1 MQNYFEWPDNPSRF
15 ERFDTVRSTDA
26 NNALDEVTAGFDG
39 VAEDI
44 QALEASIDPEAAIG
58 HSTTSLAV
66 GSGDKTFTMEP
77 DLAFGIGQF
86 VNISDNAAPATNQ
99 MRGRITAYNRTTG
112 VTTVR
117 VTETDGS
124 GTIAAWTI
132 TLGTPTLGRGDYIS
146 RTTNTSIDDSNYGDY
161 IQITGAGNFTQT
173 VGALTAGT
181 WFEFENA
188 AADAITWAASDGV
201 SNWKQYPGEV
211 RRFRYDGASLQSV
224 VLKAFAIT
232 FTANDTFTK
241 PPRYNSF
248 AGMGWGPGGG
258 GGKSTTGGVNVGG
271 GGGGACVPF
280 DLPASAFGATEAI
293 TIGPGGVGATTQ
305 ANGAAGAS
313 ASSIGTLIT
322 FPSGGGGGG
331 SGVDAAGGGGGGAI
345 TAGSTAGRSGGDPYA
360 TTSSSAQPSTGESF
374 GGGIGAASTGDKGY
388 SSYYGGGGG
397 GSGTAQP
404 GGASQFGGGGGGGV
418 ISSGSAGAG
427 GVSKFG
433 GSGGAAGLSASGTD
447 GTAPGGGGGATYNG
461 ARAGNG
467 ARGEIRITGRV

>member
-1 MQNYFEWPDNPSRF
+1 MANDYFEWPDNPSRF

-77 DLAFGIGQF
+77 DLAFGVGQF

-181 WFEFENA
+181 WFDFENA
-188 AADAITWAASDGV
+188 AADAITWAESDGV

-232 FTANDTFTK
+232 FTASGTFTK
-241 PPRYNSF
+241 PPRYNYFS
-248 AGMGWGPGGG
+248 GMGWGDGGG
-258 GGKSTTGGVNVGG
+258 GARNTAGSVNVGG

-280 DLPASAFGATEAI
+280 ELPASAFGATEAI
-293 TIGPGGVGATTQ
+293 TIGTGGLGSTTN
-305 ANGAAGAS
+305 ANGAAGTG
-313 ASSIGTLIT
+313 SSIGTLVT
-322 FPSGGGGGG
+322 FYAGGGGAFEN
-331 SGVDAAGGGGGGAI
+331 SRGGGGGGAVSAGA
-345 TAGSTAGRSGGDPYA
+345 TAGSGGQPRA
-360 TTSSSAQPSTGESF
+360 NTLASAESSGESF
-374 GGGIGAASTGDKGY
+374 GGGDGGASGGNPGNP
-388 SSYYGGGGG
+388 SYYGGGGG
-397 GSGTAQP
+397 GSGAAAA

-418 ISSGSAGAG
+418 ISTGAAGAG

-433 GSGGAAGLSASGTD
+433 GSGGAAGLSANGTD
-447 GTAPGGGGGATYNG
+447 GVAPGGGGGGTYNG
-461 ARAGNG
+461 TRGGNG

>member
-1 MQNYFEWPDNPSRF
+1 MANDYFEWPDNPNRF

-26 NNALDEVTAGFDG
+26 NTALDEVTAGFDG

-181 WFEFENA
+181 WFDFENA
-188 AADAITWAASDGV
+188 AADAITWTESDGV

-224 VLKAFAIT
+224 VLKSFSIT
-232 FTANDTFTK
+232 FTATGTFTK
-241 PPRYNSF
+241 PPRYNYFS
-248 AGMGWGPGGG
+248 GMGWGDGGG
-258 GGKSTTGGVNVGG
+258 GGKTTTGGVICG
-271 GGGGACVPF
+271 GGGGAAGVPF
-280 DLPASAFGATEAI
+280 EIPASAFGATETI
-293 TIGPGGVGATTQ
+293 TIGTGGLGATTA
-305 ANGAAGAS
+305 ANGTVGS
-313 ASSIGTLIT
+313 NSSIGAIVT
-322 FPSGGGGGG
+322 FFGGGPGGGGGSDAGGGGG
-331 SGVDAAGGGGGGAI
+331 SGATAVGTVFTPGAPYASTNVGTISAGEGFGGAYGSANTGGAGAAGYHGGGGGGAGN
-345 TAGSTAGRSGGDPYA
+345 AGA
-360 TTSSSAQPSTGESF
+360 
-374 GGGIGAASTGDKGY
+374 
-388 SSYYGGGGG
+388 
-397 GSGTAQP
+397 

-418 ISSGSAGAG
+418 ISTGAAGAG

-433 GSGGAAGLSASGTD
+433 GSGGAAGLSANGTD

>member
-1 MQNYFEWPDNPSRF
+1 MANDYFEWPDNPSRF

-26 NNALDEVTAGFDG
+26 NTALDEVTTGFDG
-39 VAEDI
+39 VAADI
-44 QALEASIDPEAAIG
+44 QALEASINPEAAIG

-181 WFEFENA
+181 WFDFENA

-232 FTANDTFTK
+232 FTASGTFTK
-241 PPRYNSF
+241 PPRYNYF
-248 AGMGWGPGGG
+248 AGMGWGDGGG
-258 GGKSTTGGVNVGG
+258 GGKTTTDGVICG
-271 GGGGACVPF
+271 GGGGAAGVPF
-280 DLPASAFGATEAI
+280 EIPASAFGATETI
-293 TIGPGGVGATTQ
+293 TIGTGGLGATT
-305 ANGAAGAS
+305 AADGTVGS
-313 ASSIGTLIT
+313 NSSIGAIVT
-322 FPSGGGGGG
+322 FFGGGPGGGGG
-331 SGVDAAGGGGGGAI
+331 SNAGGGGGGGA
-345 TAGSTAGRSGGDPYA
+345 TAVGTVVTPGAPYA
-360 TTSSSAQPSTGESF
+360 STNVGTISAGEGF
-374 GGGIGAASTGDKGY
+374 GGAYGSANTGGAGDAGY
-388 SSYYGGGGG
+388 HGGGGG
-397 GSGTAQP
+397 GAGNAGA

-418 ISSGSAGAG
+418 ISTGAAGVG

-433 GSGGAAGLSASGTD
+433 GSGGAAGLSANGTD

>member
-1 MQNYFEWPDNPSRF
+1 MSNPYFEWPDNVGRF
-15 ERFDTVRSTDA
+15 VRFDTVRSTDA
-26 NNALDEVTAGFDG
+26 NGALDQVTQGFDS
-39 VAEDI
+39 VREDVL
-44 QALEASIDPEAAIG
+44 ALEASIDPESAIG
-58 HSTTSLAV
+58 HSTTSMTV
-66 GSGDKTFTMEP
+66 GSGDKTFTMEA
-77 DLAFGIGQF
+77 DLAYGVGQF
-86 VNISDNAAPATNQ
+86 VNIADNAAPATNQ

-112 VTTVR
+112 ATTVR

-146 RTTNTSIDDSNYGDY
+146 RATNTSIDDSNYGDY

-181 WFEFENA
+181 WFDFENA

-211 RRFRYDGASLQSV
+211 RRFHYDGASLQSV

-232 FTANDTFTK
+232 FTATGTFTK
-241 PPRYNSF
+241 PPRYNYFS
-248 AGMGWGPGGG
+248 GMGWGDGGG
-258 GGKSTTGGVNVGG
+258 GARNTAGSVNIGG

-280 DLPASAFGATEAI
+280 ELPASAFGATETI
-293 TIGPGGVGATTQ
+293 TIGTGGLGATTN
-305 ANGAAGAS
+305 ANGATGAG
-313 ASSIGTLIT
+313 SSIGTLIT
-322 FPSGGGGGG
+322 FYAGGGGGFEN
-331 SGVDAAGGGGGGAI
+331 SRGGGGGGAVSAGA
-345 TAGSTAGRSGGDPYA
+345 TAGSGGQPRA
-360 TTSSSAQPSTGESF
+360 NTLASAESSGESF
-374 GGGIGAASTGDKGY
+374 GGGNGGASDGNP
-388 SSYYGGGGG
+388 SYYGGGGG
-397 GSGTAQP
+397 GSGNAAA

-418 ISSGSAGAG
+418 ISTGAAGAG

>member
-1 MQNYFEWPDNPSRF
+1 MANDYFEWPDNPSRF

-26 NNALDEVTAGFDG
+26 NNALDEVTQGFDG

-58 HSTTSLAV
+58 HSTTSLTV

-146 RTTNTSIDDSNYGDY
+146 RATNTSIDDSNYGDY

-181 WFEFENA
+181 WFDFENA
-188 AADAITWAASDGV
+188 AADAITWAESDGV

-224 VLKAFAIT
+224 VLKAFAIA
-232 FTANDTFTK
+232 FTASGTFTK
-241 PPRYNSF
+241 PPRYNYFS
-248 AGMGWGPGGG
+248 GMGWGDGGG
-258 GGKSTTGGVNVGG
+258 GGKTTTGGVICG
-271 GGGGACVPF
+271 GGGGAAGVPF
-280 DLPASAFGATEAI
+280 EIPASAFGATETI
-293 TIGPGGVGATTQ
+293 TIGTGGLGATTA
-305 ANGAAGAS
+305 ANGAVGVN
-313 ASSIGTLIT
+313 SSIGTIIT
-322 FPSGGGGGG
+322 FFCGGAGGGGG
-331 SGVDAAGGGGGGAI
+331 SDGGGGGGGGAT
-345 TAGSTAGRSGGDPYA
+345 TAGETVGPGLPSALTSASG
-360 TTSSSAQPSTGESF
+360 TQSSGESF
-374 GGGIGAASTGDKGY
+374 GGAYGAANTGGNGAPG
-388 SSYYGGGGG
+388 YYGGGGG
-397 GSGTAQP
+397 GAGNAGA

-418 ISSGSAGAG
+418 ISTGAAGAG

>member
-1 MQNYFEWPDNPSRF
+1 MANNFFEWPDNPSRF

-26 NNALDEVTAGFDG
+26 NDALDQVTQGFDG

-58 HSTTSLAV
+58 HSTTSLTV

-86 VNISDNAAPATNQ
+86 VNIADNAAPATNQ

-161 IQITGAGNFTQT
+161 IKITGAGNFTQT

-181 WFEFENA
+181 WFDFENA

-232 FTANDTFTK
+232 FTASGTFTK
-241 PPRYNSF
+241 PPRYNYF
-248 AGMGWGPGGG
+248 AGMGWGDGGG
-258 GGKSTTGGVNVGG
+258 GGKTTTDGVICG
-271 GGGGACVPF
+271 GGGGAAGVPF
-280 DLPASAFGATEAI
+280 EIPASAFGATETI
-293 TIGPGGVGATTQ
+293 TIGTGGLGATTA
-305 ANGAAGAS
+305 ANGTVGS
-313 ASSIGTLIT
+313 NSSIGAIVT
-322 FPSGGGGGG
+322 FFGGGPGGGGG
-331 SGVDAAGGGGGGAI
+331 SDAGGGGGGGAAA
-345 TAGSTAGRSGGDPYA
+345 AGIVVTPGAPYA
-360 TTSSSAQPSTGESF
+360 RTNVGTTSAGEGF
-374 GGGIGAASTGDKGY
+374 GGAYGSANTGGAGAAGY
-388 SSYYGGGGG
+388 HGGGGG
-397 GSGTAQP
+397 GAGNAGA

-418 ISSGSAGAG
+418 ISTGAAGVG

>member
-1 MQNYFEWPDNPSRF
+1 MANEYFEWPDNPSRF

-26 NNALDEVTAGFDG
+26 NDALDQVTQGFDG

-44 QALEASIDPEAAIG
+44 QALEASINPEAAIG

-66 GSGDKTFTMEP
+66 GSGDKTFTMEA
-77 DLAFGIGQF
+77 DLAFGVGQF
-86 VNISDNAAPATNQ
+86 VNIADDAAPATNQ

-146 RTTNTSIDDSNYGDY
+146 RATNTSIDDSNYGDY

-181 WFEFENA
+181 WFDFENA

-224 VLKAFAIT
+224 VLKAFAIA
-232 FTANDTFTK
+232 FTASGTFTK
-241 PPRYNSF
+241 PPRYNYFS
-248 AGMGWGPGGG
+248 GMGWGDGGG
-258 GGKSTTGGVNVGG
+258 GGKTTSGAVRCGG
-271 GGGGACVPF
+271 GGGGPGVPF
-280 DLPASAFGATEAI
+280 EIDSSIFGASETI
-293 TIGPGGVGATTQ
+293 TIGTGGLGATTSTVG
-305 ANGAAGAS
+305 ANGSGC
-313 ASSIGTLIT
+313 SIGSILT
-322 FPSGGGGGG
+322 FPGGGGGGGGG
-331 SGVDAAGGGGGGAI
+331 SDAAGGGGGGAI
-345 TAGSTAGRSGGDPYA
+345 SSGNTAGGSGNPRALTSAAGTA
-360 TTSSSAQPSTGESF
+360 SSGESF
-374 GGGIGAASTGDKGY
+374 GGAFGAASSGG
-388 SSYYGGGGG
+388 SGANGYYGGGGG
-397 GSGTAQP
+397 GSGNAGA

-418 ISSGSAGAG
+418 ISTGAAGAG

-433 GSGGAAGLSASGTD
+433 GNGGAAGLSANGTD

>member
-1 MQNYFEWPDNPSRF
+1 MANEYFEWPDNPSRF
-15 ERFDTVRSTDA
+15 ERFDTVRSEDA
-26 NNALDEVTAGFDG
+26 NGALDQVTQGFDA
-39 VAEDI
+39 VALDVQEL
-44 QALEASIDPEAAIG
+44 QASIDPEAAIG
-58 HSTTSLAV
+58 HSTTSLAI

-146 RTTNTSIDDSNYGDY
+146 RATNTSIDDSNYGDY
-161 IQITGAGNFTQT
+161 IKITGAGNFTQA
-173 VGALTAGT
+173 VGAMTAGT
-181 WFEFENA
+181 WFDFENA

-224 VLKAFAIT
+224 VLKAFSIT
-232 FTANDTFTK
+232 FTATGTFTK
-241 PPRYNSF
+241 PPRYNYFS
-248 AGMGWGPGGG
+248 GMGWGDGGG
-258 GGKSTTGGVNVGG
+258 GARNTATSTNIGG

-280 DLPASAFGATEAI
+280 ELPASSFGATETI
-293 TIGPGGVGATTQ
+293 TIGTGGLGATTN
-305 ANGAAGAS
+305 ANGATGAG
-313 ASSIGTLIT
+313 SSIGTLIT
-322 FPSGGGGGG
+322 FYAGGGGGFENTG
-331 SGVDAAGGGGGGAI
+331 GGGGGGAL
-345 TAGSTAGRSGGDPYA
+345 SSGGLNNGGSPWA
-360 TTSSSAQPSTGESF
+360 RQTSSGGTISSGESF
-374 GGGIGAASTGDKGY
+374 GGGFGGASGGTNGAPG
-388 SSYYGGGGG
+388 YYGGGGG
-397 GSGTAQP
+397 GNGTGD

>member
-1 MQNYFEWPDNPSRF
+1 MANDYFEWPDNPSRF

-26 NNALDEVTAGFDG
+26 NNALDEVTQGFDG
-39 VAEDI
+39 VAADI
-44 QALEASIDPEAAIG
+44 QALEASINPEAAIG

-66 GSGDKTFTMEP
+66 GSGDKTFTMEA
-77 DLAFGIGQF
+77 DLAFGVGQF
-86 VNISDNAAPATNQ
+86 VNIADDAAPATNQ

-112 VTTVR
+112 ATTVR

-181 WFEFENA
+181 WFDFENA

-232 FTANDTFTK
+232 FTASGTFTK
-241 PPRYNSF
+241 PPRYNYFS
-248 AGMGWGPGGG
+248 GMGWGQGGG
-258 GGKSTTGGVNVGG
+258 GGKGVGGINIGG

-280 DLPASAFGATEAI
+280 ELPAASFGASEVV
-293 TIGPGGVGATTQ
+293 TIGSAAGIGATT
-305 ANGAAGAS
+305 NTGGTDGEN
-313 ASSIGTLIT
+313 SSIGSVIV
-322 FPSGGGGGG
+322 FYGGAGGAG
-331 SGVDAAGGGGGGAI
+331 SASVDVAGGGGGGA
-345 TAGSTAGRSGGDPYA
+345 TSKGNTVSGGSPLA
-360 TTSSSAQPSTGESF
+360 NTSASSSSSGESF
-374 GGGIGAASTGDKGY
+374 GGGFGAASSGGAGKA
-388 SSYYGGGGG
+388 SYYGGGGG
-397 GSGTAQP
+397 GSGNAQP

-418 ISSGSAGAG
+418 ISSGAAGAG

-433 GSGGAAGLSASGTD
+433 GSGGAAGLSVSGTD